1 MISNRLLIAGFTA
14 GLVITCLAFAQ
25 DAAPPPG
32 GGRGGGRGAS
42 GGGGAA
48 GGGRAGGGRAGGG
61 RAGGF
66 TQYTRP
72 LASQDV
78 LARGKALFDNNCSS
92 CHATDLRGV
101 PGKGNNILH
110 SGVTMND
117 KKGELV
123 SAQIAKHNPSITLS
137 DADSVA
143 VAEYIHSVLFRM
155 AGQGSPPRADETPE
169 LNILVGD
176 AKAGEAYFAKNCTSC
191 HSLTG
196 DMKGIASKY
205 ADARALQN
213 GWVGGTLPIG
223 GGGGRG
229 GGGRGGGGGVGN
241 QATVTMANGQKFE
254 GRIVRRD
261 DFLLILTLT
270 DGTRKSIPLDVP
282 GPAPK
287 VEVKDP
293 QEAHKKMVLA
303 LDDPDN
309 KNMHDVTA
317 FLWTL
322 K

>member
-1 MISNRLLIAGFTA
+1 MISNKFLIAGCTA
-14 GLVITCLAFAQ
+14 GLILACLAFSQ
-25 DAAPPPG
+25 VAPPPGGPG
-32 GGRGGGRGAS
+32 GGRGGSGAGGR

-48 GGGRAGGGRAGGG
+48 RGG

-72 LASQDV
+72 LAAPDV
-78 LARGKALFDNNCSS
+78 IAHGKALFEENCAS
-92 CHATDLRGV
+92 CHASDLRGV

-123 SAQIAKHNPSITLS
+123 IAELKKHTPVINFVDN
-137 DADSVA
+137 DAIA
-143 VAEYIHSVLFRM
+143 TAEYIHSVLARM
-155 AGQGSPPRADETPE
+155 GGQGSPPPAAEQPV

-176 AKAGEAYFAKNCTSC
+176 AKAGEAYFTKNCTSC

-205 ADARALQN
+205 SDPRALQN
-213 GWVGGTLPIG
+213 GWVGGTLPISG
-223 GGGGRG
+223 GGRGFGGGGRG
-229 GGGRGGGGGVGN
+229 GGGAGG
-241 QATVTMANGQKFE
+241 QATVTMPNGEKIE
-254 GRIVRRD
+254 GRVVRRD
-261 DFLLILTLT
+261 DFIVILTLA
-270 DGTRKSIPLDVP
+270 DGTRKSIPLDAP

-293 QEAHKKMVLA
+293 QAAHKEMVLK

>member
-1 MISNRLLIAGFTA
+1 MISKKSLIAGFTA
-14 GLVITCLAFAQ
+14 GLVITGLAFAQ
-25 DAAPPPG
+25 G

-42 GGGGAA
+42 GAAAPGGPGGAP
-48 GGGRAGGGRAGGG
+48 GGRGG

-78 LARGKALFDNNCSS
+78 IARGKALFESNCAS
-92 CHATDLRGV
+92 CHSTDLRGV
-101 PGKGNNILH
+101 AGKGNNILH

-117 KKGELV
+117 KQGELV
-123 SAQIAKHNPSITLS
+123 AAELKKHNPVINFNDT
-137 DADSVA
+137 DSLA
-143 VAEYIHSVLFRM
+143 TAEYIHSVLAKM
-155 AGQGSPPRADETPE
+155 GGQGSPPRADETPE
-169 LNILVGD
+169 LNLLVGD
-176 AKAGEAYFAKNCTSC
+176 AKAGETYFAKNCTSC

-205 ADARALQN
+205 SDVRALQN
-213 GWVGGTLPIG
+213 GWVGGTLPIAG
-223 GGGGRG
+223 GGRGGFGGGRG
-229 GGGRGGGGGVGN
+229 GGAGG
-241 QATVTMANGQKFE
+241 QATVTMPNGQKFE
-254 GRIVRRD
+254 GRLVRKD
-261 DFLLILTLT
+261 DFLVILTLA
-270 DGTRKSIPLDVP
+270 DGSRKSIPMDAP

-303 LDDPDN
+303 LDDPNN

-317 FLWTL
+317 YLWTL

>member
-1 MISNRLLIAGFTA
+1 MISKSLIAGFTA
-14 GLVITCLAFAQ
+14 GLVMASLAFAQ
-25 DAAPPPG
+25 G

-42 GGGGAA
+42 GAAAPAGAA
-48 GGGRAGGGRAGGG
+48 RGG

-78 LARGKALFDNNCSS
+78 IARGKSLFESNCAS
-92 CHATDLRGV
+92 CHAADLRGV
-101 PGKGNNILH
+101 LGKGNNILH

-123 SAQIAKHNPSITLS
+123 AAELKKHNPVINFV
-137 DADSVA
+137 DADAVA
-143 VAEYIHSVLFRM
+143 TAEYIHSVLARM
-155 AGQGSPPRADETPE
+155 AGQGSPPRPDEMPE

-176 AKAGEAYFAKNCTSC
+176 AKAGEAYFSKNCVSC

-213 GWVGGTLPIG
+213 GWVGGTLPISG
-223 GGGGRG
+223 GGRGAGGGRG
-229 GGGRGGGGGVGN
+229 GGAGGQG
-241 QATVTMANGQKFE
+241 TVTMPNGQKFE
-254 GRIVRRD
+254 GRIVRKD
-261 DFLLILTLT
+261 DFLVILTLA
-270 DGTRKSIPLDVP
+270 DGTRKSIPMDLP

-303 LDDPDN
+303 LDDPAN

-317 FLWTL
+317 YLWTL